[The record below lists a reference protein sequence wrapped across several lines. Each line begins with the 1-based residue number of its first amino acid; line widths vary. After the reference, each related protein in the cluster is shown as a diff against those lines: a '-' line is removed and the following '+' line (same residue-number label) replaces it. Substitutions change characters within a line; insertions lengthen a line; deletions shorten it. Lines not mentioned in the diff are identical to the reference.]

1 MDGCGGYARKIKGT
15 ENECL
20 RWKSTAC
27 IKAKRHACTTRLGV
41 VSASSRQTTCGSRPS
56 RGCGLDEQR
65 ERGISEW
72 GQL

>member
-27 IKAKRHACTTRLGV
+27 IKAKLHACTTRLG
-41 VSASSRQTTCGSRPS
+41 SGEC
-56 RGCGLDEQR
+56 EQQADHAWLTAKH
-65 ERGISEW
+65 G
-72 GQL
+72 GAD